1 MPSFTLGQAAYVNK
15 GNYNAG
21 TNYAPLN
28 TVYADGGTWVA
39 LRSVSGVAPGTD
51 ASAWLCITQGI
62 KSLNVAA
69 GNTGFA
75 TITVVLTDGTSSSST
90 FPVGDIGDGTLTVD
104 KLASGFLLPADMG
117 GTGRTNG
124 AQAPLQKATVTLT
137 AAGWDSTAKTQSVTI
152 TGMTAA
158 SEFIAQPSDKAGWI
172 AAQSATL
179 YPPTAGANS
188 LTFECAAVPGA
199 DIPVTVY
206 WWNP

>member
-15 GNYNAG
+15 GNYNS
-21 TNYAPLN
+21 TVTYAPLN

-69 GNTGFA
+69 GNPGFA
-75 TITVVLTDGTSSSST
+75 TITVVLTDGTPASST

-104 KLASGFLLPADMG
+104 KLASDFLLPAEMG

-124 AQAPLQKATVTLT
+124 AQAPLQKANITLT
-137 AAGWDSTAKTQSVTI
+137 ANGWGTAKTQDVTI

-172 AAQSATL
+172 TAQSATL